1 MKRTNMEMAGNVLKQ
16 FLESTTIGSNM
27 SQQEAVLLWPK
38 VAGEA
43 IAKYTQNVS
52 IYNGTLFVQLKS
64 SIAADAIRTRQQELI
79 EKMNQEL
86 GASIVKEIR
95 TR

>member
-1 MKRTNMEMAGNVLKQ
+1 MEMAGNVLKQ

-64 SIAADAIRTRQQELI
+64 SIAADAIRTRQQELV

>member
-16 FLESTTIGSNM
+16 FLESSTIGSNM
-27 SQQEAVLLWPK
+27 SQQEAVVLWPK

-64 SIAADAIRTRQQELI
+64 SIAADAIRTRQQELV

>member
-27 SQQEAVLLWPK
+27 SQQEAVVLWPK

-52 IYNGTLFVQLKS
+52 IYNGTLFVQLRS
-64 SIAADAIRTRQQELI
+64 SIAADAIRTRQQELV

>member
-64 SIAADAIRTRQQELI
+64 SIAADAIRTRQQELV

>member
-1 MKRTNMEMAGNVLKQ
+1 MAGNVLKQ

-27 SQQEAVLLWPK
+27 SQQEAVVLWPK

-64 SIAADAIRTRQQELI
+64 SIAADAIRTRQQELV

>member
-1 MKRTNMEMAGNVLKQ
+1 MRRSNMETAGNVLKDLLQ
-16 FLESTTIGSNM
+16 NSPISSGM
-27 SQQEAVLLWPK
+27 SQQDAINVWPK

-43 IAKYTQNVS
+43 IARYTKNVS

-64 SIAADAIRTRQQELI
+64 SVAADAIRTQQAELI
-79 EKMNQEL
+79 AKMNAEL
-86 GASIVKEIR
+86 GMNVVKEIR

>member
-1 MKRTNMEMAGNVLKQ
+1 MRRTNMEMAGNVLKQ
-16 FLESTTIGSNM
+16 LLESTSIGSSM
-27 SQQEAVLLWPK
+27 SQQEAIVLWPK

-43 IAKYTQNVS
+43 IVRYTQNVS

-64 SIAADAIRTRQQELI
+64 SIAAEAIRTQQQELI
-79 EKMNQEL
+79 DKMNKEL
-86 GASIVKEIR
+86 GVTVVKEIR

>member
-1 MKRTNMEMAGNVLKQ
+1 MAGNVLKQ

-52 IYNGTLFVQLKS
+52 IYNGSLFV
-64 SIAADAIRTRQQELI
+64 
-79 EKMNQEL
+79 
-86 GASIVKEIR
+86 
-95 TR
+95 

>member
-16 FLESTTIGSNM
+16 ILESTTIGSNM

-64 SIAADAIRTRQQELI
+64 SIAADAIRTRQQELV

>member
-27 SQQEAVLLWPK
+27 SQQEAVVLWPK

-64 SIAADAIRTRQQELI
+64 SIAADAIRTRQQELV